1 MSAGLHP
8 ADSLNHLNGDS
19 RIPLD
24 SIRSVIAPE
33 PQCYRQGFWPASMIG
48 LLIPTRD
55 DRFFCLR
62 GRARRR
68 RRANASS
75 LSKVATW
82 ACSK

>member
-24 SIRSVIAPE
+24 SIRSVIASE

-48 LLIPTRD
+48 LLIPTR
-55 DRFFCLR
+55 FSCLR
-62 GRARRR
+62 RRARRR

-75 LSKVATW
+75 LSKVAT
-82 ACSK
+82 